1 MEIEPKKQPE
11 EAPAPPRNVRLTW
24 WFGIYGAALVPLVIR
39 AFENEFNMLVPVL
52 FPLPLGFIFAPLVN
66 LLPEFL
72 GKVLIVPLFFAGFA
86 FYAWHLYATLK
97 APSRRRFDF
106 LLLVLV
112 IVVLAN
118 QWLMWMMATSIRG

>member
-1 MEIEPKKQPE
+1 M
-11 EAPAPPRNVRLTW
+11 
-24 WFGIYGAALVPLVIR
+24 IR
-39 AFENEFNMLVPVL
+39 ALENEFNMLVPIL
-52 FPLPLGFIFAPLVN
+52 FPLPLGFIFAPLIN

-86 FYAWHLYATLK
+86 FYGWHLYATLK